1 VKAQS
6 ASVLWR
12 HHGEQFL
19 LNLIDT
25 PGHVDFSYE
34 VTRSLRACQGVLL
47 LVDANQ
53 GVQAQTVSNFFLA
66 FAADLTILPV
76 INKIDLPGADPELVT
91 EQLLT
96 IFEVDPGRVLPISAK
111 LGLGVAELLDRV
123 VEEVPPPPTSDR
135 EADLRILLFDS
146 WFDRWQGAVTLVQVV
161 EGVLRVGQTIASSK
175 TGREYRVGEV
185 GLLTPSHHPCPALY
199 PGQVGYLMC
208 NMRRAREAV
217 LGDTLHLAGRPV
229 TPLLDIQPAKP
240 MVYAGV
246 YPFNASEH
254 RELALALEKLCLS
267 DPSVA
272 LKAESSAALGQGWRL
287 GFLGVLHMEVFTQRL
302 EQEQQV
308 QVVITAPSV
317 PYTMVLGA
325 GAGRE
330 QEGREVLASSPG
342 EFLERPKVAEYREP
356 MVAAT
361 IIAPAAHLAAVLQLC
376 HERRGVQRSIE
387 HIDQTRL
394 NLQFLLPL
402 NEIVTNFFDSLKS
415 ATSGYA
421 SFDYEDAG
429 FETTDL
435 VRLDVLLNG
444 SRVPELATV
453 GHTSKARER
462 AKALVVN
469 LREELPRQQFNIA
482 IQAAV
487 RGKVLARADI
497 KPTRKDVQPK
507 VMVDANL

>member
-1 VKAQS
+1 
-6 ASVLWR
+6 
-12 HHGEQFL
+12 
-19 LNLIDT
+19 
-25 PGHVDFSYE
+25 
-34 VTRSLRACQGVLL
+34 
-47 LVDANQ
+47 
-53 GVQAQTVSNFFLA
+53 
-66 FAADLTILPV
+66 
-76 INKIDLPGADPELVT
+76 
-91 EQLLT
+91 
-96 IFEVDPGRVLPISAK
+96 
-111 LGLGVAELLDRV
+111 
-123 VEEVPPPPTSDR
+123 
-135 EADLRILLFDS
+135 
-146 WFDRWQGAVTLVQVV
+146 
-161 EGVLRVGQTIASSK
+161 
-175 TGREYRVGEV
+175 
-185 GLLTPSHHPCPALY
+185 
-199 PGQVGYLMC
+199 M
-208 NMRRAREAV
+208 
-217 LGDTLHLAGRPV
+217 
-229 TPLLDIQPAKP
+229 
-240 MVYAGV
+240 
-246 YPFNASEH
+246 
-254 RELALALEKLCLS
+254 
-267 DPSVA
+267 
-272 LKAESSAALGQGWRL
+272 
-287 GFLGVLHMEVFTQRL
+287 
-302 EQEQQV
+302 
-308 QVVITAPSV
+308 QVVITVPSV

-330 QEGREVLASSPG
+330 QEGHEVLASSPG